1 MSITPTYFAIRA
13 NDVSIVDIRARLDYS
28 CAPKGTQHG

>member
-1 MSITPTYFAIRA
+1 MSTKHTYFAIRV
-13 NDVSIVDIRARLDYS
+13 NDVSIVDILARLHYS